1 MTHAVVRTDNM
12 YGTDNRSGLV
22 SIKYITEVTEDE
34 TTKKVET
41 EIDNGN
47 VLKVGPLMEGERE
60 IFEGYAVA
68 ANDAL
73 EHIVLVVT
81 PELIYDE
88 RLRNLDDFYNKA
100 GRTARAYRLHKGD
113 LFSVTKEA
121 FVNGKEP
128 NVGDVVELAAG
139 TKLNAAASATSGAT
153 AVGKVIAKET
163 AGRYTYFVIHVGA

>member
-12 YGTDNRSGLV
+12 FGTDNRSGLV
-22 SIKYITEVTEDE
+22 SIEYITEVTEDE

-41 EIDNGN
+41 EIENGN
-47 VLKVGPLMEGERE
+47 VLKVGPLMENERE

-73 EHIVLVVT
+73 ENVVLVAT
-81 PELIYDE
+81 PELLYDE
-88 RLRNLDDFYNKA
+88 RLHNLDDFTNKA
-100 GRTARAYRLHKGD
+100 GRPARAYRLHNGD
-113 LFSVTKEA
+113 FFSVTKEA
-121 FVNGKEP
+121 FVGGGEP

-139 TKLNAAASATSGAT
+139 TKLKAVAEGTSGST